1 MIEESV
7 FFSYKYYLF
16 DLDNTLIDES
26 QYLFA
31 VYNKI
36 AKDVLV
42 DKDEFINLFLNEGR
56 DKLFNKIIKRNKLPE
71 TCLQDFLYTLR
82 NIKLHH
88 KLIIFSSIFDL
99 LKKLTILNKNIL
111 VVTNG
116 NVNQQKNKI
125 NQIDWQGI
133 ENYIHFVF
141 ADLIAPKPSVN
152 LFNYLKKEYFLIEKE
167 TIMIGDSVTDE
178 EFARNSNIS
187 FHNVSSFF

>member
-1 MIEESV
+1 MIEESN

-16 DLDNTLIDES
+16 DLDNTLIDET

-31 VYNKI
+31 VYSKI
-36 AKDVLV
+36 AKDVSL
-42 DKDEFINLFLNEGR
+42 DKNEFINLFLNEGR
-56 DKLFNKIIKRNKLPE
+56 DKLFNKIIKRNKLPD

-82 NIKLHH
+82 NIKLPH
-88 KLIIFSSIFDL
+88 KLVIFPSIFDL

-125 NQIDWQGI
+125 DQIDWQGI
-133 ENYIHFVF
+133 ENDIQFVL
-141 ADLIAPKPSVN
+141 ANLIAPKPSMK
-152 LFNYLKKEYFLIEKE
+152 LFNYLKKEYCLIEQE
-167 TIMIGDSVTDE
+167 TIMIGDSITDE

-187 FHNVSSFF
+187 FQNVFSFF